1 MSDIAPPYLP
11 SEASLRLLVDTF
23 YDRIRE
29 DELLGPVFDNAIG
42 DHWPE
47 HLDKL
52 TRFWCSVLLS
62 AGTYRGNPMA
72 AHLVLPHI
80 EYEHLER
87 WLTLWQQATNEI
99 LVQSA
104 AQILQ
109 AKATMMGYRI
119 LETFNDVRRFSAAN
133 A

>member
-1 MSDIAPPYLP
+1 MPDNTPPFPL
-11 SEASLRLLVDTF
+11 SEAALRTVVDTF
-23 YDRIRE
+23 YDRIRQ
-29 DELLGPVFDNAIG
+29 DDLLGPVFDNAIG

-52 TRFWCSVLLS
+52 TRFWCSVMLS

-80 EYEHLER
+80 EYAHLDR
-87 WLTLWQQATNEI
+87 WLSLWRQTTNE
-99 LVQSA
+99 LLEQSA
-104 AQILQ
+104 ALQMQ
-109 AKATMMGYRI
+109 AKANMMGHRI
-119 LETFNDVRRFSAAN
+119 LETFLQYQELAAAN